1 MNKYLV
7 EFLGTLFLVFI
18 IFATGNYL
26 AIGAALAVAVM
37 LGGAISGGAFN
48 PAVAIALMYADKIP
62 RSDLIPYIVAQIAG
76 ALAGF
81 ELFKMIYRLY
91 ELENPT
97 TEPVYYSYPTTIKL

>member
-7 EFLGTLFLVFI
+7 EFLGTMFLVFV

-26 AIGAALAVAVM
+26 AIGAALAIGVF

-48 PAVAIALMYADKIP
+48 PAVAIALHSAGKVSTP
-62 RSDLIPYIVAQIAG
+62 DLLPYIVVEILG

-81 ELFKMIYRLY
+81 EAYKRIV
-91 ELENPT
+91 NKPQ
-97 TEPVYYSYPTTIKL
+97 K